1 MDFNEKTH
9 EWSAKQGKEIPVWVS
24 PKYQQSRAK
33 ALEIIKKYDNIN
45 EGDFWILMNET
56 KSGKMAY
63 TGLIISHNACCK
75 INATQIEAKQFVPS
89 SMTLDKDGYADSLVY
104 TYIND
109 QQGIYEVGEVSKVN
123 CKNSYPYAM
132 ALKRCFDRVVL
143 KLCGLA
149 FDGVYSDSEADEFK
163 EQPTE
168 IKEQSDFEDD
178 KISKLK
184 AKTLKDLCEQ
194 TGTDLPKVLEYY
206 KISAIEEMTSSQYAE
221 AVKQIE
227 KKNAK

>member
-33 ALEIIKKYDNIN
+33 ALEIIKKYDNIK

-75 INATQIEAKQFVPS
+75 INATQPLEKQFVPS
-89 SMTLDKDGYADSLVY
+89 SVTLDKDGYADSLVY
-104 TYIND
+104 TYSNYA
-109 QQGIYEVGEVSKVN
+109 QGIYEVGEVSKAN

-163 EQPTE
+163 EQPT
-168 IKEQSDFEDD
+168 DFEDD

-194 TGTDLPKVLEYY
+194 TDTDLPKVLKYY

-227 KKNAK
+227 KKTGVIL

>member
-75 INATQIEAKQFVPS
+75 INATQPDEKQFVPS
-89 SMTLDKDGYADSLVY
+89 SVTLDKDGYADSLVY
-104 TYIND
+104 TYSNYA
-109 QQGIYEVGEVSKVN
+109 QGIYEVGEVSKAN

-163 EQPTE
+163 EQP
-168 IKEQSDFEDD
+168 DFEDD

-194 TGTDLPKVLEYY
+194 TDTDLPKVLEYY

-221 AVKQIE
+221 AIKQIE
-227 KKNAK
+227 KKNGQK

>member
-109 QQGIYEVGEVSKVN
+109 KQGIYEVGEVSKTN

-168 IKEQSDFEDD
+168 IKEQSFEDTR
-178 KISKLK
+178 IPELN
-184 AKTLKDLCEQ
+184 AKTLKELCEQ
-194 TGTDLPKVLEYY
+194 TGTDIKKLCDYY
-206 KISAIEEMTSSQYAE
+206 KISTIEEMTLSQYAA

-227 KKNAK
+227 RKNGQK

>member
-33 ALEIIKKYDNIN
+33 ALEIIKKYDNIK

-109 QQGIYEVGEVSKVN
+109 QQGIYEVGEVSKTN

-163 EQPTE
+163 EQPT
-168 IKEQSDFEDD
+168 DFEDD

-194 TGTDLPKVLEYY
+194 TGTDIKKLCDYY
-206 KISAIEEMTSSQYAE
+206 QISTIEEMTSSQYAE

-227 KKNAK
+227 KKNGQK